1 LISSGLFFG
10 PYFALMDVLPN
21 DNDNQMK
28 GGIMRIGRRE
38 FLKYCIGSAAAL
50 GLPLSALGKL
60 EKAFAAGTLPTVVWL
75 NGANCTG
82 CTVSLANRF
91 SSQAPTDIADLLI
104 NTIDLAFH
112 PNLMGAAG
120 DLAVDTLIQATSG
133 EFILAVDG
141 GIPTA
146 FGGSTCMVWTE
157 NGEEV
162 TALKAVQ
169 TLAPKAKAVLCIGTC
184 ASFGGIPAGN
194 PNPTGIVSVRNASG
208 RSTINIPGCPTHPDW
223 IIWTIAQLL
232 SGATVVLDS
241 YGRPAALFGS
251 ENVNVHERC
260 SREDSEEAH
269 TFGEEGRCLKELG
282 CKGPRTQADCPTRK
296 WNSATNWCV
305 GANAICLGCTES
317 GFPDK
322 FSPFYTKSY
331 SYSEYQKPGA
341 ADTIPPV
348 MQAFAVPQTANSL
361 TVVITALS
369 ATDNIGVTGYLLT
382 ATSTKP
388 SATATGWTINPQSY
402 TFASA
407 GAQVLYAWAKDAAG
421 NVSASLSAKVTITL
435 SSGAADIS
443 APASLNLGDVEV
455 DESETKTLIVANKGT
470 ARLAVSKVEVIGSDA
485 IAFKPSA
492 TQFTV
497 EASKGYELKI
507 AFKPT
512 STRYYSATLRI
523 YSNDPDTPVKATAL
537 TGSGTDD

>member
-1 LISSGLFFG
+1 
-10 PYFALMDVLPN
+10 
-21 DNDNQMK
+21 
-28 GGIMRIGRRE
+28 MRIGRRE

-50 GLPLSALGKL
+50 GLPLSVLGKL
-60 EKAFAAGTLPTVVWL
+60 EKAFAEGTLPTVVWL

-91 SSQAPTDIADLLI
+91 STQAPTDIADLLV

-146 FGGSTCMVWTE
+146 FGGHSCVVWTE
-157 NGEEV
+157 NGIEV

-169 TLAPKAKAVLCIGTC
+169 ALAPKAKAVLCIGTC

-194 PNPTGIVSVRNASG
+194 PNPTGIMSVRNASG

-223 IIWTIAQLL
+223 VVWTIAQLL
-232 SGATVVLDS
+232 SGATVALDA
-241 YGRPAALFGS
+241 YGRPATLFGS
-251 ENVNVHERC
+251 ENLNVHERC
-260 SREDSEEAH
+260 YREDSEEAH
-269 TFGEEGRCLKELG
+269 TFGQEGLCLKELG

-317 GFPDK
+317 GFPDR

-331 SYSEYQKPGA
+331 SYSEYQKPGTT
-341 ADTIPPV
+341 DTIPPV
-348 MQAFAVPQTANSL
+348 MKTFAVPQTANSL
-361 TVVITALS
+361 TVAITALS

-382 ATSTKP
+382 ETSTKP
-388 SATATGWTINPQSY
+388 SAAAAGWTNNPNSY

-407 GAQVLYAWAKDAAG
+407 GDKVLYAWAKDAAG
-421 NVSASLSAKVTITL
+421 NVSANLSAKVSITL
-435 SSGAADIS
+435 SSGAAYIS
-443 APASLNLGDVEV
+443 VPAFLNMGDVEV
-455 DESETKTLIVANKGT
+455 NESETKKLIVTNRGT
-470 ARLAVSKVEVIGSDA
+470 ARLIVSKVVVNDNDA
-485 IAFKPSA
+485 FAFKPSA

-497 EASKGYELKI
+497 EASQGYELKI
-507 AFKPT
+507 AFRPT
-512 STRYYSATLRI
+512 SSRHYSATLSI
-523 YSNDPDTPVKATAL
+523 YSNDPKTPVKAIAL
-537 TGSGTDD
+537 TGNGEDD